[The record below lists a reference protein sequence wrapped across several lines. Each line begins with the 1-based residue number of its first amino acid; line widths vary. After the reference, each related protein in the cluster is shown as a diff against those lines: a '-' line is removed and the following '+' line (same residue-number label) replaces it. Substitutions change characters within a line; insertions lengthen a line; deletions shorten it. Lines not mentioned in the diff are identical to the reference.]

1 MDIGIRERLVNAIR
15 HSQDPDGGFASLSSS
30 DPVHFLSSSQVYRTS
45 FVAAHVLIALAS
57 SRVEGAEDIKEKIAG
72 FLLRQISE
80 TGAVNYWARDS
91 VEAKTKPYP
100 DDLDDTACAIA
111 GLALYDKKIL
121 DGELL
126 GKVVA
131 ALLACEVQP
140 GGPYRTWLI
149 SADANP
155 VWRDID
161 PTVNAHL
168 AFALGSI
175 EIDLPGLDDYL
186 SGVLKDQ
193 KLQSP
198 YYPDELSV
206 LSALSRRPQG
216 RESAIIERVL
226 ALRSGSTW
234 GNPVADALAL
244 GILLRL
250 GDASG
255 SWESEIEQLA
265 RAEQNP
271 APYAFCID
279 PSQKGVKHFCGSS
292 ALTAALILEALSL
305 VRVDTFSQPSYSRA
319 DEIHERIV
327 EQAHVFTHGLA
338 PEFSKAA
345 RAAIQSAIQKDTKRQ
360 ITLTPFMAADLLG
373 ERGEKVSERV
383 IESLGLASLYGWLS
397 YTLLDDVMDADRDAS
412 VLPLAST
419 FLRKMQSVFDDVLPE
434 NVLFHRWVMRMM
446 NRVDASNAWELSCCR
461 FQVKD
466 GQIFLPETV
475 PSFREDWMLF
485 GRSIGHAIGPVGIL
499 CSLGESPEGFACQEM
514 LTRYCDLILVKQMH
528 DDAHDWESDL
538 MRGQINSA
546 GARVLERWYELHPDK
561 RGSQVVID
569 DIREEW
575 RTIFWMEILP
585 AYSREIVQRCDR
597 VIALLGSSE
606 NLMTP
611 NLLVHAFE
619 RVSLGAKE
627 ALAGREEMLKFL
639 KTLGG

>member
-1 MDIGIRERLVNAIR
+1 MDIGIRERLLSTIR
-15 HSQDPDGGFASLSSS
+15 NSQDVDGGFTSLSSP
-30 DPVHFLSSSQVYRTS
+30 DPVYFLSSSQVYRTS

-57 SRVEGAEDIKEKIAG
+57 SRVEGAEDIKEKIAS

-91 VEAKTKPYP
+91 IEAKTKPYP
-100 DDLDDTACAIA
+100 DDLDDTACVIA
-111 GLALYDKKIL
+111 GLALHDKKIL

-126 GKVVA
+126 GKIVA

-186 SGVLKDQ
+186 SSVLNDQ

-198 YYPDELSV
+198 YYPNELSA

-216 RESAIIERVL
+216 RESAIVGRVL
-226 ALRSGSTW
+226 ALRNGSTW
-234 GNPVADALAL
+234 GNSVADALAL
-244 GILLRL
+244 GVLLRL
-250 GDASG
+250 GDESG
-255 SWESEIEQLA
+255 SWRSEIEQLA
-265 RAEQNP
+265 RAEQSH

-279 PSQKGVKHFCGSS
+279 PSQKGVKHFCGAS

-305 VRVDTFSQPSYSRA
+305 VRVDTVVQPSYSRA

-327 EQAHVFTHGLA
+327 EQAYVFIQSLA

-345 RAAIQSAIQKDTKRQ
+345 RAAIELAVQKDTKRQ
-360 ITLTPFMAADLLG
+360 ITLTPFIAAGLLG

-383 IESLGLASLYGWLS
+383 IESLGLASLFGWLS
-397 YTLLDDVMDADRDAS
+397 YTLLDDVMDGDRDAS
-412 VLPLAST
+412 ALPLAST
-419 FLRKMQSVFDDVLPE
+419 FLRKMQSVFDEVLPE
-434 NVLFHRWVMRMM
+434 NTHFHRWVMRMM
-446 NRVDASNAWELSCCR
+446 NRVDASNAWELSYCR

-466 GQIFLPETV
+466 GRIFLPETI

-499 CSLGESPEGFACQEM
+499 CELGESPENVVCQEM
-514 LTRYCDLILVKQMH
+514 LARYCELILVKQMH

-538 MRGQINSA
+538 MRGQMNSA
-546 GARVLERWYELHPDK
+546 GARVLERWYLLHPEK
-561 RGSQVVID
+561 RGSQVLID
-569 DIREEW
+569 EVREEW
-575 RTIFWMEILP
+575 RTIFWMEVLP
-585 AYSREIVQRCDR
+585 TYSQEIVQRCER
-597 VIALLGSSE
+597 SIEKLRRSE
-606 NLMTP
+606 H
-611 NLLVHAFE
+611 LVAPESLIHGFE
-619 RVSLGAKE
+619 RVAKGAQE
-627 ALAGREEMLKFL
+627 ALSGREEMLKFL
-639 KTLGG
+639 KTLK

>member
-1 MDIGIRERLVNAIR
+1 MDIGIRERLLSAIR
-15 HSQDPDGGFASLSSS
+15 NSQDADGGFASLSSS
-30 DPVHFLSSSQVYRTS
+30 DPLYFLPSSQVYRTS

-57 SRVEGAEDIKEKIAG
+57 SRLEGAEDIKEKIVG

-80 TGAVNYWARDS
+80 TGAVNYWARNS

-100 DDLDDTACAIA
+100 DDLDDTACVIA
-111 GLALYDKKIL
+111 GLALHDKKIL

-126 GKVVA
+126 GKIVS

-175 EIDLPGLDDYL
+175 EIDLPGLDEYL
-186 SGVLKDQ
+186 DGALKNQ

-198 YYPDELSV
+198 YYPNELSA

-216 RESAIIERVL
+216 RESFIIKRVL
-226 ALRSGSTW
+226 ELRNGSTW

-255 SWESEIEQLA
+255 PWGSEIEQQA
-265 RAEQNP
+265 RAEKSFS
-271 APYAFCID
+271 PYAFCID
-279 PSQKGVKHFCGSS
+279 PSQKGVKHYCGAS
-292 ALTAALILEALSL
+292 ALTAALILEALAL
-305 VRVDTFSQPSYSRA
+305 VRENISTEPSYSRA

-327 EQAHVFTHGLA
+327 ERANVFVGSLA

-345 RAAIQSAIQKDTKRQ
+345 RLAIELAIKKDVKRQ
-360 ITLTPFMAADLLG
+360 ITLTPLTAVGLLG
-373 ERGEKVSERV
+373 ERGENVSERV

-397 YTLLDDVMDADRDAS
+397 YTLLDDVMDGDRDAS
-412 VLPLAST
+412 ALPLATT
-419 FLRKMQSVFDDVLPE
+419 FLRKMQSVFDEILPE
-434 NVLFHRWVMRMM
+434 NIHFHRWVMRMM
-446 NRVDASNAWELSCCR
+446 NRVDASNAWELSRCR
-461 FQVKD
+461 FHVKD
-466 GQIFLPETV
+466 GQIVLPEII

-499 CSLGESPEGFACQEM
+499 CSLGESPESFPCQEM
-514 LTRYCDLILVKQMH
+514 LTRYCELILVKQMH

-546 GARVLERWYELHPDK
+546 GARVLERWYRLHPEQ
-561 RGSQVVID
+561 RASHVLID
-569 DIREEW
+569 EVREEW

-585 AYSREIVQRCDR
+585 TYSQEIVQRCER
-597 VIALLGSSE
+597 SIEMLRRSEYLVTPE
-606 NLMTP
+606 NLIQG
-611 NLLVHAFE
+611 FE
-619 RVSLGAKE
+619 RVAKGAQE
-627 ALAGREEMLKFL
+627 ALSGREEMLKFL
-639 KTLGG
+639 KSLN

>member
-1 MDIGIRERLVNAIR
+1 MDIGIRERLLSAIR
-15 HSQDPDGGFASLSSS
+15 NSQDVDGGFASLSSP
-30 DPVHFLSSSQVYRTS
+30 DPVHFLPSSQVYRTS

-91 VEAKTKPYP
+91 VEAKMKPYP

-111 GLALYDKKIL
+111 GLALLDKKIL

-126 GKVVA
+126 GKIVA

-175 EIDLPGLDDYL
+175 EIDLPGLDEYL
-186 SGVLKDQ
+186 GSALEDQ

-198 YYPDELSV
+198 YYPNELSA

-216 RESAIIERVL
+216 RESAIIERVIV
-226 ALRSGSTW
+226 LRNGSTW

-250 GDASG
+250 GDVSGLWAS
-255 SWESEIEQLA
+255 EVEQLA
-265 RAEQNP
+265 RAEQSP

-279 PSQKGVKHFCGSS
+279 PSQKGVKYFCGAS

-305 VRVDTFSQPSYSRA
+305 VGGDVVAKPSYSRA
-319 DEIHERIV
+319 DEIHERVV
-327 EQAHVFTHGLA
+327 EQAYAFARSLA
-338 PEFSKAA
+338 PEFSKIACA
-345 RAAIQSAIQKDTKRQ
+345 VIELAVKKDTKRQ
-360 ITLTPFMAADLLG
+360 ITLTPFTAVGLLG

-383 IESLGLASLYGWLS
+383 IESLGLASLHGWLS
-397 YTLLDDVMDADRDAS
+397 YTLLDDVMDGDRDAS
-412 VLPLAST
+412 ALPLAST
-419 FLRKMQSVFDDVLPE
+419 FLRKMQSVFDEVLPDDTH
-434 NVLFHRWVMRMM
+434 FHRWVMRMM

-466 GQIFLPETV
+466 GRIFLPETI
-475 PSFREDWMLF
+475 PTFREDWMLF

-499 CSLGESPEGFACQEM
+499 CSLGESPESFACQEM
-514 LTRYCDLILVKQMH
+514 LSRYCELILVKQMH

-546 GARVLERWYELHPDK
+546 GARVLERWYRLYPQK
-561 RGSQVVID
+561 RGSQVFID
-569 DIREEW
+569 EVREEW

-585 AYSREIVQRCDR
+585 TYSQEIVQRCER
-597 VIALLGSSE
+597 SIEMLRRSECLVTPE
-606 NLMTP
+606 NLIQG
-611 NLLVHAFE
+611 FE
-619 RVSLGAKE
+619 RVAKGAQE
-627 ALAGREEMLKFL
+627 ALSGREEMLKFL
-639 KTLGG
+639 KSLN